1 MSTPPD
7 TVMTV
12 KEVADFLRVNQ
23 RTVYR
28 LAVERKL
35 PGFKVG
41 TTWRFKKADIEGW
54 IAAQCRAGRTDEGL
68 PS

>member
-1 MSTPPD
+1 MASAPES
-7 TVMTV
+7 VLTV

-28 LAVERKL
+28 LVVEGKL

-41 TTWRFKKADIEGW
+41 SIWRFKRSDIDGW
-54 IAAQCRAGRTDEGL
+54 IVAQSNPPKGGNAT
-68 PS
+68 